1 MSNEKNS
8 SLMLGRDEEVGR
20 RVRVRLAG
28 LEDDLGAGH
37 GGGGVGV
44 GLEVGERKI
53 YTAKRGTEVMF
64 GLS

>member
-1 MSNEKNS
+1 
-8 SLMLGRDEEVGR
+8 MLGRDEEVGR

-44 GLEVGERKI
+44 GLEVGERKV
-53 YTAKRGTEVMF
+53 YTAKRDTEVMF